1 MMDLKIFVDTD
12 DDIRF
17 IRRLQRDIKKR
28 NRSMES
34 VIEQYIKTVRPMHI
48 EFVDPS
54 KRYADIIIPEG
65 HNPIAI
71 EMVVSMIREK
81 ILAGVKH
88 NQNNK

>member
-1 MMDLKIFVDTD
+1 
-12 DDIRF
+12 
-17 IRRLQRDIKKR
+17 
-28 NRSMES
+28 MES